1 MSTEVNKER
10 IALWVEALR
19 SGQYRQGLWELERLG
34 RGEGSEHCCLGVAT
48 RVAMAGG
55 ASVEAIV
62 LEDDPA
68 TRFVSILDAGCSHPT
83 VGHLP
88 KAAAEWFGLPVMSE
102 TSTNVE
108 VMYGGKMKRLTDLN
122 DVEKLSFDEIAD
134 LIEETY
140 LS

>member
-1 MSTEVNKER
+1 MSTEVNRGR

-19 SGQYRQGLWELERLG
+19 SGEYHQG
-34 RGEGSEHCCLGVAT
+34 RGELECLNIDGAAQHCCLGVAT

-55 ASVEAIV
+55 APIRADECRGNS
-62 LEDDPA
+62 
-68 TRFVSILDAGCSHPT
+68 TRFRSDLEGADHTPT

-88 KAAAEWFGLPVMSE
+88 IAAAEWFGLPFLSRI
-102 TSTNVE
+102 STNVM
-108 VMYGGKMKRLTDLN
+108 VLRGDLLVTLTDLN
-122 DVEKLSFDEIAD
+122 DVEKLSFAEIAD

>member
-19 SGQYRQGLWELERLG
+19 SGEYEQGFGELERLG
-34 RGEGSEHCCLGVAT
+34 RGEKGQHCCLGVAT

-55 ASVEAIV
+55 ALVEAIV
-62 LEDDPA
+62 SEDDPA
-68 TRFVSILDAGCSHPT
+68 TRFMSVLDAGCSYPT

-88 KAAAEWFGLPVMSE
+88 RAAAEWFGLPVPSV
-102 TSTNVE
+102 TTDVE
-108 VMYGGKMKRLTDLN
+108 VMYGDRMTKLTALN
-122 DVEKLSFDEIAD
+122 DGEKLSFDEIAD